1 MSEGESK
8 FGFKDMEKALET
20 LKLLEDH
27 DMQYRKLTVRGLLGR
42 AKRVLSSKCF
52 WTMNPVVSPLP
63 RFIIVTKAEEKLKN
77 INAAIGVFEK
87 WLEENGGGASSKNAK
102 TDSEDKVETVPG
114 LGFKD
119 KAAAEATLSILAERD
134 PDYQR
139 LAIKGLIGSS
149 KRVLSGTKNEDK
161 IKAIKEGVQV
171 LEDFLEKFE
180 AENRIK
186 ENRAYLPLAVVTK
199 LPDSKEDL
207 SSEFLE
213 AYGGSKA
220 KGNYKHLRTM
230 FPKADDKTSWDIV
243 RNRQL
248 TKLLEQIKT
257 EDAKLFDAESGAPT
271 DLHLQLI
278 HWAYSPQPD
287 KLKQYIEKLAKKTP
301 EKRKQE
307 SSSSS
312 ASSSSQDSDE
322 EDKPKKKKK
331 KEE

>member
-1 MSEGESK
+1 MAEGDSN

-20 LKLLEDH
+20 LKLLESH

-42 AKRVLSSKCF
+42 AKRVL
-52 WTMNPVVSPLP
+52 TM
-63 RFIIVTKAEEKLKN
+63 TKAEEKLKN

-119 KAAAEATLSILAERD
+119 KAAAEATLSICGTRS
-134 PDYQR
+134 
-139 LAIKGLIGSS
+139 GLPEVGHQGINWQLQACPV
-149 KRVLSGTKNEDK
+149 RHQNEDK
-161 IKAIKEGVQV
+161 ITAIKEGVQV

-186 ENRAYLPLAVVTK
+186 DNRAYLPLAVVTK
-199 LPDSKEDL
+199 LPDPKDEL
-207 SSEFLE
+207 AKEFLE

-248 TKLLEQIKT
+248 SKLLEQIKS
-257 EDAKLFDAESGAPT
+257 EEAKLFDTETGAPT

-307 SSSSS
+307 SSSSASDSS
-312 ASSSSQDSDE
+312 ATSQDSDGK
-322 EDKPKKKKK
+322 DKPKRKKKR
-331 KEE
+331 EE

>member
-1 MSEGESK
+1 M
-8 FGFKDMEKALET
+8 T
-20 LKLLEDH
+20 N
-27 DMQYRKLTVRGLLGR
+27 V
-42 AKRVLSSKCF
+42 
-52 WTMNPVVSPLP
+52 
-63 RFIIVTKAEEKLKN
+63 LKN
-77 INAAIGVFEK
+77 R
-87 WLEENGGGASSKNAK
+87 S
-102 TDSEDKVETVPG
+102 
-114 LGFKD
+114 
-119 KAAAEATLSILAERD
+119 TLIFTHVYRHIPQFACIRNNSICISHCSILAERD

-199 LPDSKEDL
+199 LPDPKDGL
-207 SSEFLE
+207 ASEFLE

-230 FPKADDKTSWDIV
+230 FPKEDDKTSWDIV

-248 TKLLEQIKT
+248 AKLLEQIKS

-301 EKRKQE
+301 EKRKQD
-307 SSSSS
+307 SSSS
-312 ASSSSQDSDE
+312 ASSSTSQDSDE

-331 KEE
+331 REE

>member
-20 LKLLEDH
+20 LKLLESH

-42 AKRVLSSKCF
+42 AKRVL
-52 WTMNPVVSPLP
+52 TM
-63 RFIIVTKAEEKLKN
+63 TKAEEKLKN
-77 INAAIGVFEK
+77 INEAIGVFEK
-87 WLEENGGGASSKNAK
+87 WLEENGGGASNKNAK
-102 TDSEDKVETVPG
+102 TDNEDKVDTVPG

-161 IKAIKEGVQV
+161 INAIKEAVQV

-186 ENRAYLPLAVVTK
+186 ENRAYLPLVVISK
-199 LPDSKEDL
+199 LPDAKDEL
-207 SSEFLE
+207 AAEFLT

-230 FPKADDKTSWDIV
+230 FPEADDTTSWDIV

-248 TKLLEQIKT
+248 AKLLEQIKS
-257 EDAKLFDAESGAPT
+257 EEAKLFDAESGAPT

-287 KLKQYIEKLAKKTP
+287 KLKQYVEKLAKKTP
-301 EKRKQE
+301 EKRKPE
-307 SSSSS
+307 SHSSSSNESS
-312 ASSSSQDSDE
+312 ASSKDSDD
-322 EDKPKKKKK
+322 EDLPKKKKK
-331 KEE
+331 KTEE

>member
-20 LKLLEDH
+20 LKLLESH

-42 AKRVLSSKCF
+42 AKRVL
-52 WTMNPVVSPLP
+52 TM
-63 RFIIVTKAEEKLKN
+63 TKAEEKLKN
-77 INAAIGVFEK
+77 INDAIGVFEK
-87 WLEENGGGASSKNAK
+87 WLDENGGGASNKNTK
-102 TDSEDKVETVPG
+102 TDGDDKVETVPG

-139 LAIKGLIGSS
+139 LAVKGLIGSS

-161 IKAIKEGVQV
+161 INAIKEGVQV

-186 ENRAYLPLAVVTK
+186 DNRAYLPLAVVSK
-199 LPDSKEDL
+199 LPEPQDEL
-207 SSEFLE
+207 ASEFLA
-213 AYGGSKA
+213 AYGGPKA

-230 FPKADDKTSWDIV
+230 FPKDDEATSWDIV

-248 TKLLEQIKT
+248 AKLLEKIKS
-257 EDAKLFDAESGAPT
+257 EEAKLFDPESGAPT

-287 KLKQYIEKLAKKTP
+287 KLKQYVEKLAKKTP
-301 EKRKQE
+301 EKRKQG

-312 ASSSSQDSDE
+312 NESSGSSKGSDE
-322 EDKPKKKKK
+322 EDVPKKKKK
-331 KEE
+331 TEE

>member
-42 AKRVLSSKCF
+42 AKRVL
-52 WTMNPVVSPLP
+52 TL
-63 RFIIVTKAEEKLKN
+63 TKAEEKLKN
-77 INAAIGVFEK
+77 INEAIGVFEK
-87 WLEENGGGASSKNAK
+87 WLEDNGGGASSKNAK
-102 TDSEDKVETVPG
+102 TDNEDKVETVPG

-161 IKAIKEGVQV
+161 INSIKEGVQV

-186 ENRAYLPLAVVTK
+186 ENRAYLAYAVVSK
-199 LPDSKEDL
+199 LPQPKENL
-207 SSEFLE
+207 SVEFLA

-230 FPKADDKTSWDIV
+230 YPKEDETTSWDIV
-243 RNRQL
+243 RNRQIA
-248 TKLLEQIKT
+248 KLLEQIKN
-257 EDAKLFDAESGAPT
+257 EDAKLFDSESGEPT
-271 DLHLQLI
+271 ELHLQLI
-278 HWAYSPQPD
+278 HWAYTPQPD
-287 KLKQYIEKLAKKTP
+287 KVKAYVEKLAKKTP
-301 EKRKQE
+301 QKRKPE
-307 SSSSS
+307 SSNNSNSSSS
-312 ASSSSQDSDE
+312 ANDSSSEDSD
-322 EDKPKKKKK
+322 DSVPKKKKR
-331 KEE
+331 E

>member
-20 LKLLEDH
+20 LKLLESH

-42 AKRVLSSKCF
+42 AKRVL
-52 WTMNPVVSPLP
+52 TM
-63 RFIIVTKAEEKLKN
+63 TKAADKVKN
-77 INAAIGVFEK
+77 INDAIGVFEK
-87 WLEENGGGASSKNAK
+87 WLEENGGGSSNKNAK
-102 TDSEDKVETVPG
+102 TDGDDKVETVPG

-119 KAAAEATLSILAERD
+119 KAAALATLSILEERD

-161 IKAIKEGVQV
+161 INSIKEGVQV
-171 LEDFLEKFE
+171 LEEFLEKFE
-180 AENRIK
+180 RENRIK
-186 ENRAYLPLAVVTK
+186 DNRAYLAHSLITK
-199 LPDSKEDL
+199 LPDPKDKL
-207 SSEFLE
+207 AAEFLA

-230 FPKADDKTSWDIV
+230 YPKDDTTSWDIV
-243 RNRQL
+243 RNRKIA
-248 TKLLEQIKT
+248 KLLEKIKS
-257 EDAKLFDAESGAPT
+257 EDAKLFNNDSGAPT
-271 DLHLQLI
+271 EIHLELI

-287 KLKQYIEKLAKKTP
+287 KVKSYVEKIAKKSP
-301 EKRKQE
+301 EKRKLE
-307 SSSSS
+307 TDSSSVDHSSSS
-312 ASSSSQDSDE
+312 DSESE
-322 EDKPKKKKK
+322 EKSVPKKKR

>member
-20 LKLLEDH
+20 LKLLESH

-42 AKRVLSSKCF
+42 AKRVL
-52 WTMNPVVSPLP
+52 TM
-63 RFIIVTKAEEKLKN
+63 TKAEEKLKN
-77 INAAIGVFEK
+77 INEAIGVFEK
-87 WLEENGGGASSKNAK
+87 WLEENGGGASNKNAK

-119 KAAAEATLSILAERD
+119 KAAAESTLSILAERD

-161 IKAIKEGVQV
+161 INAIKEGVQV

-199 LPDSKEDL
+199 LPESKDEL
-207 SSEFLE
+207 ASEFLDV
-213 AYGGSKA
+213 YGGSKA

-230 FPKADDKTSWDIV
+230 FPKEDESTSWDIV

-248 TKLLEQIKT
+248 AKLLDRIKS
-257 EDAKLFDAESGAPT
+257 EEAKLFDSESGAPS

-287 KLKQYIEKLAKKTP
+287 KLKQYVEKLAKKTA
-301 EKRKQE
+301 EKRKQQSSSD

-312 ASSSSQDSDE
+312 SSNKDSEDE
-322 EDKPKKKKK
+322 DDVPKKKKK
-331 KEE
+331 SEE

>member
-1 MSEGESK
+1 MH
-8 FGFKDMEKALET
+8 L
-20 LKLLEDH
+20 
-27 DMQYRKLTVRGLLGR
+27 
-42 AKRVLSSKCF
+42 
-52 WTMNPVVSPLP
+52 
-63 RFIIVTKAEEKLKN
+63 
-77 INAAIGVFEK
+77 
-87 WLEENGGGASSKNAK
+87 ASRR
-102 TDSEDKVETVPG
+102 TC
-114 LGFKD
+114 
-119 KAAAEATLSILAERD
+119 SILAERD

-161 IKAIKEGVQV
+161 INAIKEAVQL

-186 ENRAYLPLAVVTK
+186 DNRAYLPLTVITK
-199 LPDSKEDL
+199 LPEPKEGEL
-207 SSEFLE
+207 VSEFLE

-230 FPKADDKTSWDIV
+230 FPKEDESTSWDIV

-248 TKLLEQIKT
+248 AKLLEQIKS
-257 EDAKLFDAESGAPT
+257 EEAKLFDAESGAPT

-287 KLKQYIEKLAKKTP
+287 KLKAYIEKLAKKTP
-301 EKRKQE
+301 EKRKQA

-312 ASSSSQDSDE
+312 ANDSSSSSQDSDQD
-322 EDKPKKKKK
+322 DKPKKKKK

>member
-1 MSEGESK
+1 MSDGESK

-42 AKRVLSSKCF
+42 AKRVL
-52 WTMNPVVSPLP
+52 TM
-63 RFIIVTKAEEKLKN
+63 TKAEEKLKN

-134 PDYQR
+134 PDYQK

-180 AENRIK
+180 AENRVK

-199 LPDSKEDL
+199 LPESQEEL
-207 SSEFLE
+207 ASEFLE

-230 FPKADDKTSWDIV
+230 FPKEDEKTSWDIV

-248 TKLLEQIKT
+248 AKLLEQIKS
-257 EDAKLFDAESGAPT
+257 EEAKLFDSESGAPS

-307 SSSSS
+307 SSSS
-312 ASSSSQDSDE
+312 ANDSSSTSQDSED